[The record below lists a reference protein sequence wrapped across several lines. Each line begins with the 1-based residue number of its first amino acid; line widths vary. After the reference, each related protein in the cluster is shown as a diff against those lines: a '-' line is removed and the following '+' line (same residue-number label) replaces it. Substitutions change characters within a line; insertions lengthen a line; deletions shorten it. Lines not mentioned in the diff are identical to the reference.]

1 MIFLF
6 QMFYITKMLA
16 ILLIHYLR
24 PKLEYIYIYIY
35 IHTYIYIERET
46 ERERK
51 SEKTLGKNRGTVNRL
66 K

>member
-1 MIFLF
+1 
-6 QMFYITKMLA
+6 MLA

-24 PKLEYIYIYIY
+24 PKLEYIY
-35 IHTYIYIERET
+35 TYIYRERERDRER

-51 SEKTLGKNRGTVNRL
+51 SEKTLGKNRGAVNRL

>member
-1 MIFLF
+1 MMFLF

-35 IHTYIYIERET
+35 RERDRERENQ
-46 ERERK
+46 K
-51 SEKTLGKNRGTVNRL
+51 KL
-66 K
+66 